1 LHDARVGTRYLHKV
15 TPTAGTSDEA
25 RARWVGATQ
34 TVTKP
39 WGHELIF
46 ANVPGGFAGKELHVR
61 AGQSLSMQYHE
72 HKEEVLAVRSGRIQ
86 LEIGPSADA
95 LDRIELVPGDTVHIR
110 PGTVHR
116 TTALE
121 DSIVLEA
128 STYHPDDVVRLD
140 DLYGRAGTSSP

>member
-1 LHDARVGTRYLHKV
+1 MV
-15 TPTAGTSDEA
+15 TAKAETTELV
-25 RARWVGATQ
+25 RARWIRATQ

-46 ANVPGGFAGKELHVR
+46 ANVPSGFTGKELHVR
-61 AGQSLSMQYHE
+61 AGQSLSMQYHVY
-72 HKEEVLAVRSGRIQ
+72 KEEVLAVRSGRIQ

-121 DSIVLEA
+121 DSVLLEA

-140 DLYGRAGTSSP
+140 DLYGRAGTSAP

>member
-1 LHDARVGTRYLHKV
+1 MMTTGADTNGVAR
-15 TPTAGTSDEA
+15 E
-25 RARWVGATQ
+25 RWVRATQ

-46 ANVPGGFAGKELHVR
+46 ANVPSGFTGKELHVR
-61 AGQSLSMQYHE
+61 AGQSLSMQYHV

-95 LDRIELVPGDTVHIR
+95 LDRVELVPGESVHIR
-110 PGTVHR
+110 PGLVHR

-121 DSIVLEA
+121 DSVVLEA
-128 STYHPDDVVRLD
+128 STYNPDDVVRID
-140 DLYGRAGTSSP
+140 DLYGREGTTAA

>member
-1 LHDARVGTRYLHKV
+1 M
-15 TPTAGTSDEA
+15 TAKTEIA
-25 RARWVGATQ
+25 ERAHARWVGATQ

-46 ANVPGGFAGKELHVR
+46 ANVPGGFTGKELHVR
-61 AGQSLSMQYHE
+61 GGQSLSMQYHE
-72 HKEEVLAVRSGRIQ
+72 RKEEVLAVRSGRIQ

-95 LDRIELVPGDTVHIR
+95 LDRIELVPGDSVHIR

-121 DSIVLEA
+121 DSVLLEA
-128 STYHPDDVVRLD
+128 STYNPDDVVRID
-140 DLYGRAGTSSP
+140 DLYGREGTSAP

>member
-1 LHDARVGTRYLHKV
+1 V
-15 TPTAGTSDEA
+15 TAKAETTEVA

-46 ANVPGGFAGKELHVR
+46 ANVPGGFMGKELHVR

-72 HKEEVLAVRSGRIQ
+72 RKEEVLAVRSGRIQ

-95 LDRIELVPGDTVHIR
+95 LDRIELLPGDSVHIR

-121 DSIVLEA
+121 DSVLLEA
-128 STYHPDDVVRLD
+128 STYNPDDVVRLD
-140 DLYGRAGTSSP
+140 DLYGRAGTRAP

>member
-1 LHDARVGTRYLHKV
+1 MVRAMT
-15 TPTAGTSDEA
+15 A
-25 RARWVGATQ
+25 RADTSETARDRWVRATE

-46 ANVPGGFAGKELHVR
+46 ANVPGAFTGKELHVR

-72 HKEEVLAVRSGRIQ
+72 RKEEVLAVRSGRIT
-86 LEIGPSADA
+86 LEIGESVDDLHRVELLPGDSV
-95 LDRIELVPGDTVHIR
+95 RIEPGL
-110 PGTVHR
+110 VHR

-121 DSIVLEA
+121 DSVLLEA

-140 DLYGRAGTSSP
+140 DMYGRQGTSAP

>member
-1 LHDARVGTRYLHKV
+1 M
-15 TPTAGTSDEA
+15 TAGTDTSDAA
-25 RARWVGATQ
+25 RRRWVRATQ
-34 TVTKP
+34 IVHKP

-46 ANVPGGFAGKELHVR
+46 ANVPGGFTGKELHVR

-72 HKEEVLAVRSGRIQ
+72 RKEEVLAVRSGRIQ
-86 LEIGPSADA
+86 LEIGESVEQ
-95 LDRIELVPGDTVHIR
+95 LDRIELIPGESVQIP
-110 PGTVHR
+110 PGLVHR

-140 DLYGRAGTSSP
+140 DMYGREGTSAP

>member
-1 LHDARVGTRYLHKV
+1 MVNAKAETTEL
-15 TPTAGTSDEA
+15 A

-46 ANVPGGFAGKELHVR
+46 ANVPSGFTGKELHVR
-61 AGQSLSMQYHE
+61 GGQSLSMQYHE

-86 LEIGPSADA
+86 LEIGPSAEK
-95 LDRIELVPGDTVHIR
+95 LDRIELLPGDTVHIR

-121 DSIVLEA
+121 DSVLLEA
-128 STYHPDDVVRLD
+128 STYNPDDVVRLD
-140 DLYGRAGTSSP
+140 DLYGREGTSAP

>member
-1 LHDARVGTRYLHKV
+1 
-15 TPTAGTSDEA
+15 
-25 RARWVGATQ
+25 
-34 TVTKP
+34 
-39 WGHELIF
+39 
-46 ANVPGGFAGKELHVR
+46 
-61 AGQSLSMQYHE
+61 
-72 HKEEVLAVRSGRIQ
+72 VRSGRIQ